1 LKKILLPLLLLFS
14 VNFANADDILL
25 DAPVVNLGYLESING
40 LPFNQTLSF
49 VRTDNTPKMVD
60 ILFSYTQT
68 EMICAD
74 RMPDGGGWGGGGCG
88 GGCCH
93 NDCDHKPDP
102 YEKSIEKSYGFYG
115 NYGHH
120 GYDRNFMGICRKWT
134 TMETQKSGRARLIFK
149 KGYHN
154 ESGDI
159 IKLNIHQRD
168 LHSTVFWVKGWASDP
183 NDYYKVINLD
193 RTVIFK

>member
-1 LKKILLPLLLLFS
+1 MKKLLLPLLLLFS
-14 VNFANADDILL
+14 VNFAYADETLL
-25 DAPVVNLGYLESING
+25 DSPVVNLGYLESVNG
-40 LPFNQTLSF
+40 LPFNYTVSML
-49 VRTDNTPKMVD
+49 RTDYTPKMVD
-60 ILFSYTQT
+60 VQFSYTQT

-74 RMPDGGGWGGGGCG
+74 RMPDNGGCG
-88 GGCCH
+88 SSCGGDCGDCGCTHGGCTNKWAGYNH
-93 NDCDHKPDP
+93 NTN
-102 YEKSIEKSYGFYG
+102 ITINRRGV
-115 NYGHH
+115 
-120 GYDRNFMGICRKWT
+120 DRNFMGICRHWT

-154 ESGDI
+154 DSGDI